1 MVARKGRIGKVLN
14 DPMSLSM
21 SATVKLERFSAT
33 IVNDIMGLDQ
43 PLIALA
49 LRDLS
54 ADVL

>member
-1 MVARKGRIGKVLN
+1 
-14 DPMSLSM
+14 M